1 MFKEVDFHGCN
12 QQQWCDF
19 YNFDKF
25 YLSLSEC
32 EKTMLDKPRYPQLIY
47 LVGDRGFHIHV
58 GGDGTIND
66 ASDVWYERGT
76 GFSKFVIGSEV
87 FEGHN
92 ISEMEELAKENG
104 INLNLSN
111 INKIVDNY
119 TRSASI
125 RNGLLDSIMYRI
137 IEKSGKCYGPRRG
150 VLFAREFERNVSVPV
165 SYGDATLMMEY
176 LANDGDEN
184 LVCFVNYFD
193 DGKLVKKTI
202 KEVLSSQNLVGI
214 SSKQK
219 VKVFPNTDI

>member
-1 MFKEVDFHGCN
+1 MGFKLVRTELTRVYDSSFVDDMYLLDNKINYYLNWYIKNVREFSLKELKNVIEKITNQYELRYPDLYLDQGDIDSILFKEVDFHGCN

-58 GGDGTIND
+58 G
-66 ASDVWYERGT
+66 
-76 GFSKFVIGSEV
+76 
-87 FEGHN
+87 
-92 ISEMEELAKENG
+92 
-104 INLNLSN
+104 
-111 INKIVDNY
+111 
-119 TRSASI
+119 
-125 RNGLLDSIMYRI
+125 
-137 IEKSGKCYGPRRG
+137 
-150 VLFAREFERNVSVPV
+150 
-165 SYGDATLMMEY
+165 GDATLMMEY

-219 VKVFPNTDI
+219 VKVFPNTDIQN